1 MSVPAAPSSSAV
13 PSGTPA
19 PEDAVRQIFRYL
31 AEVGESRTKPV
42 RNHDDSRHR
51 IWFSELPDTF
61 ASFLTDSV
69 PGESPLWLRAD
80 RPVRHDP
87 PGPPDLLAHW
97 LDNTQIRDS
106 GRQDAPTPT
115 VVAELP
121 SSTVSAG
128 GSAERGTVTVALD
141 DFRLRD
147 EVLAQHRTWAA
158 AWMRW
163 AEQDRTV
170 KPVMRAY
177 DQLYR
182 IHEDTTDLGESYE
195 LVVGFG
201 HLAWSAAGERVRRHL
216 VTCRAVIAIDAV
228 TGAITVGPDPE
239 SGAPVLEESMLDAD
253 QKARAHTRALVQ
265 QDLEEAGDTTDPF
278 AVEPLHRALNAWV
291 IAAHEAGRYERGAER
306 PRSAGDPAVPV
317 VGFAPMLILRER
329 TKRSMLDA
337 LRGVA
342 ARVEQ
347 GAEPT
352 ALLRAIA
359 GAGGDTRLGDLEGD
373 DRGSGGT
380 RGHRQEL
387 YFALPSNDEQRTIAE
402 RLTDRDLV
410 VVQGPPGTGKT
421 HTIANLVTDLLA
433 HGRRVL
439 ITSHTAR
446 ALKVLKDKLPGSIR
460 ELCVSRT
467 DDSAAQ
473 QELEQSVKAILDRQG
488 DFSARTY
495 LRHIKEHEER
505 LAKARSTQAGALKA
519 LRALRE
525 RETYRHP
532 ADIGDYQGTL
542 AGIAARLHSE
552 RDRLNWIGSVPAD
565 VPTADAAACA
575 ELRRA
580 SLAFTTRD
588 RALAAGSSAALP
600 DPAELLSAHGF
611 ADAVTAIRAAD
622 TDLAALRADGTVS
635 RLDDAVSG
643 LSAAAQ
649 DRLATALDGLAG
661 DLATT
666 TADAA
671 PWAAHLREEVLAGRD
686 FDLRSRLERTEAAV
700 DAAETLAASLGGVLV
715 SGLEA
720 YDVPTALGLAGTLRD
735 GLASGEKLRGPL
747 GLKSK
752 LRKAVGDFPE
762 TVRVDGQ
769 AVATESAAVVVLD
782 RVRLER
788 RLHEIESE
796 WGDGGTAAWTATAR
810 RTARLRQD
818 AATLT
823 ALARLAD
830 RRADVLAAAAAAP
843 GLAGRSWHTDDT
855 AQAVRRL
862 LRARATRRA
871 AGEHRARIAATL
883 EALRAAAHRR
893 GASPVV
899 DRARVAAETQDTAA
913 YAAAVGE
920 LDDLREALR
929 LKRECDAAYTVV
941 AAQVPDLADALE
953 STAEDPVWDH
963 RLPDYE
969 RAWAWSAWH
978 RRMHELTDP
987 EAESVQMRRLAE
999 ADADIRISLERLAAD
1014 KAWYSCLSRLTDD
1027 QAVALTSYQQS
1038 VRKLGK
1044 GTGKYA
1050 PVYRRQARESLHES
1064 QEAVP
1069 AWIMPLHQVTE
1080 TVPMD
1085 RPGRFD
1091 VVIID
1096 EASQSGPEA
1105 LLLAWLGSKI
1115 IVVGDDQQ
1123 VSPANVGIDHDEL
1136 FSLQRRMLGGL
1147 PASRRNLFTPTAS
1160 LFDIASGLAGGRGR
1174 LMLQEHFRCMPEII
1188 GFSNAL
1194 CYGGRLQPLRQYG
1207 AGRLRPLR
1215 SVHIVDGHVEG
1226 TGQKQFNRP
1235 EAERVVDEIA
1245 RCIDDPAYRGR
1256 TMGVIT
1262 LLGAGQ
1268 KFLIEDLLA
1277 DRIPLDERQRRRL
1290 RVGNAEEFQ
1299 GDERDI
1305 VFISLV
1311 ASLAGADG
1319 ARRIGPYSS
1328 TLARQHINVAASRA
1342 RDQVWLF
1349 HSVTLTELGETDL
1362 RRGYLDWF
1370 SRPAEEQDG
1379 AVAGEVRPDEPHD
1392 AFDSL
1397 FEQRVYLAL
1406 RERGYRVRPQYPA
1419 GRYRID
1425 LVVEGGT
1432 KRLAVECDGDAF
1444 HTEENADADAAR
1456 QRELERVGWTFVRI
1470 RGSRFFLDPEKALEP
1485 LWTELERLGIETAAR
1500 SAGGTSPREAGTS
1513 PREAVT
1519 SPREA
1524 GTSSREVGASPSD
1537 AGTSRRPRP
1546 VPEPEAT
1553 RVPQPVARVIPSPR
1567 AAAPSEEI
1575 PAAPEVSGA
1584 PVDAEDPEP
1593 AGAAPEPRT
1602 APAVTARGPGPDDT
1616 RQVWTADPSRF
1627 VSAAWLHRDEV
1638 NAAQHA
1644 FSLRRTVPFRQGE
1657 RAAGSAR
1664 FLPQA
1669 GAPGHPGADA
1679 VEIVRDGKPVLR
1691 LGHDEVHAMIRSA
1704 IGRVDVPVLVDGR
1717 QWALVRHHAS
1727 YSDAALKHGCTTEL
1741 LRPKA
1746 SPRVTAEAGPEPTLR
1761 TTPQAAG
1768 GRRNGARKQVRAS
1781 VRDQAAA
1788 PYRPAA
1794 PDTLRIKVDR
1804 LSTNAYRRVRRELDR
1819 VQDALNLPVPE
1830 IVAVDSSSRKG
1841 QLAEH
1846 EKRRESLRDRQEFLR
1861 AVLDQVVPDPS
1872 FRGGA
1877 RITPGCL
1884 VGVEDEDGT
1893 TVYEVA
1899 LLPGGEGERLSPYS
1913 AMGEALMWREVGDVV
1928 GYVSGPGRRRS
1939 VTVRFIED

>member
-1 MSVPAAPSSSAV
+1 MSEVTVAVPAASAV
-13 PSGTPA
+13 PSGAPA
-19 PEDAVRQIFRYL
+19 PEDVVRQIFRYL

-42 RNHDDSRHR
+42 RSHDDARHR
-51 IWFSELPDTF
+51 MWFSDLPDAF

-69 PGESPLWLRAD
+69 SGEAPLWLRAD
-80 RPVRHDP
+80 RPVRQDP
-87 PGPPDLLAHW
+87 PSPPNPLAHW
-97 LDNTQIRDS
+97 LDSGEIRDS
-106 GRQDAPTPT
+106 GRNEAPEPT
-115 VVAELP
+115 TEAELP
-121 SSTVSAG
+121 VSTVSTG
-128 GSAERGTVTVALD
+128 GGVEHGVVTVALG

-147 EVLAQHRTWAA
+147 EVLAQHRAWAA
-158 AWMRW
+158 EWLRW
-163 AEQDRTV
+163 AERDRAV
-170 KPVMRAY
+170 KPAVRAY

-201 HLAWSAAGERVRRHL
+201 YLAWSASGEPVRRHL
-216 VTCRAVIAIDAV
+216 VTCRAVIAVDAV
-228 TGAITVGPDPE
+228 TGAVTVGPDPDN
-239 SGAPVLEESMLDAD
+239 GAPVLEESMLDAD

-265 QDLEEAGDTTDPF
+265 QDLEEAGYTTDPH
-278 AVEPLHRALNAWV
+278 AAEPLHRALHAWV

-306 PRSAGDPAVPV
+306 PRPAGDPAVPV

-329 TKRSMLDA
+329 TRRSMLDA

-352 ALLRAIA
+352 PLLRAIA
-359 GAGGDTRLGDLEGD
+359 GEGGDTRLGDLERD
-373 DRGSGGT
+373 DPGADERRG
-380 RGHRQEL
+380 RHREL

-433 HGRRVL
+433 HGQRVL

-446 ALKVLKDKLPGSIR
+446 ALKVLKDKLPESIR

-488 DFSARTY
+488 DFSGRAYVR
-495 LRHIKEHEER
+495 RIKEHEER
-505 LAKARSTQAGALKA
+505 LANARSVQAEALKT

-525 RETYRHP
+525 QETYRHP
-532 ADIGDYQGTL
+532 ADIGDYEGTL
-542 AGIAARLHSE
+542 AAIATRLHAE
-552 RDRLNWIGSVPAD
+552 RDRLSWIGSVPAD
-565 VPTADAAACA
+565 TPTVGAAAFE

-580 SLAFTTRD
+580 SRAFTTRA

-600 DPAELLSAHGF
+600 DRADLLPAHGF

-622 TDLAALRADGTVS
+622 ADLEALRTDDAVS
-635 RLDDAVSG
+635 RLDDAVSA
-643 LSAAAQ
+643 LSVDAQ
-649 DRLATALDGLAG
+649 ERLAVALDGLAG

-666 TADAA
+666 TADAT
-671 PWAAHLREEVLAGRD
+671 PWVTHLREEVLAGRD
-686 FDLRSRLERTEAAV
+686 FDLRSRLERTSAVV
-700 DAAETLAASLGGVLV
+700 DAAQTSVAALGGVLV

-720 YDVPTALGLAGTLRD
+720 YDVPTALGLAGTLYD

-747 GLKSK
+747 GLKPR

-762 TVRVDGQ
+762 AVRVDGQ
-769 AVATESAAVVVLD
+769 AVATESAAAAVLD

-788 RLHEIESE
+788 HLQEIERE
-796 WGDGGTAAWTATAR
+796 WDDGGTAPWTVPTR
-810 RTARLRQD
+810 RVARLRQD
-818 AATLT
+818 LVTLT

-830 RRADVLAAAAAAP
+830 RLTDVLAVAAVP
-843 GLAGRSWHTDDT
+843 GLAGLSWHTDDT
-855 AQAVRRL
+855 VRTVRTL

-871 AGEHRARIAATL
+871 AREHRERIAGTVD
-883 EALRAAAHRR
+883 ALGAAARRRGAAPAVGRARAAAE
-893 GASPVV
+893 A
-899 DRARVAAETQDTAA
+899 QDTAA
-913 YAAAVGE
+913 YDAAVAE

-929 LKRECDAAYTVV
+929 RKQECDAAYTV
-941 AAQVPDLADALE
+941 AAAELPDLADALE
-953 STAEDPVWDH
+953 ATAEDAVWDR
-963 RLPDYE
+963 RLSDYE
-969 RAWAWSAWH
+969 RAWAWSAWN
-978 RRMHELTDP
+978 RRMRELTDP
-987 EAESVQMRRLAE
+987 ESEATQMRRLAE
-999 ADADIRISLERLAAD
+999 ADAEIRISLERLAAD

-1027 QAVALTSYQQS
+1027 QAVALTSYQQN

-1050 PVYRRQARESLHES
+1050 PVYRRQARESLQES

-1136 FSLQRRMLGGL
+1136 FSLQKRMLGGL
-1147 PASRRNLFTPTAS
+1147 PAARRYLFTPTAS

-1207 AGRLRPLR
+1207 ADRLRPLR
-1215 SVHIVDGHVEG
+1215 SVHVADGYVEG
-1226 TGQKQFNRP
+1226 TGQKQVNRR
-1235 EAERVVDEIA
+1235 EAERVVDVVAE
-1245 RCIDDPAYRGR
+1245 CIGDPAYAGR

-1299 GDERDI
+1299 GDERDV

-1311 ASLAGADG
+1311 ASLTGAEG
-1319 ARRIGPYSS
+1319 HRRIGPYSS
-1328 TLARQHINVAASRA
+1328 TLAQQHINVAASRA

-1362 RRGYLDWF
+1362 RRRYLDWF

-1379 AVAGEVRPDEPHD
+1379 AVAGEVGPDEPHD

-1444 HTEENADADAAR
+1444 HTEENAEADAAR

-1470 RGSRFFLDPEKALEP
+1470 RGSRFFLDPEQALEP
-1485 LWTELERLGIETAAR
+1485 LWAALERLGIETAER
-1500 SAGGTSPREAGTS
+1500 SAVRA
-1513 PREAVT
+1513 A
-1519 SPREA
+1519 
-1524 GTSSREVGASPSD
+1524 SRGDDES
-1537 AGTSRRPRP
+1537 
-1546 VPEPEAT
+1546 PEPKPDA
-1553 RVPQPVARVIPSPR
+1553 ARGPRSGAGLIPSPR
-1567 AAAPSEEI
+1567 SAARAEEVLVTPETSKAPTDTEEPGPTAGVAASE
-1575 PAAPEVSGA
+1575 P
-1584 PVDAEDPEP
+1584 
-1593 AGAAPEPRT
+1593 GAASAAT
-1602 APAVTARGPGPDDT
+1602 ADGSGSDDAGQ
-1616 RQVWTADPSRF
+1616 RWTSDPSRF

-1638 NAAQHA
+1638 NAAQYA
-1644 FSLRRTVPFRQGE
+1644 FSLRRTVPLGTGE

-1664 FLPQA
+1664 FLAAA
-1669 GAPGHPGADA
+1669 GALGRPDVDA
-1679 VEIVRDGKPVLR
+1679 VELVRDGKPVLR
-1691 LGHDEVHAMIRSA
+1691 LGHDEVQAMFRSA

-1717 QWALVRHHAS
+1717 QWALVRYHAPS
-1727 YSDAALKHGCTTEL
+1727 SRTALKHGCTTEL
-1741 LRPKA
+1741 LRSKA
-1746 SPRVTAEAGPEPTLR
+1746 SPGATAEARPEPASGVSPKATGGERGLSHKKA
-1761 TTPQAAG
+1761 QA
-1768 GRRNGARKQVRAS
+1768 VI
-1781 VRDQAAA
+1781 RDQAKA
-1788 PYRPAA
+1788 PHRPVDPAI
-1794 PDTLRIKVDR
+1794 PRIRTDR
-1804 LSTNAYRRVRRELDR
+1804 LSANAYRRVRRELDR
-1819 VQDALNLPVPE
+1819 VQDALNLPDPE
-1830 IVAVDSSSRKG
+1830 VVAVDSSSRKG
-1841 QLAEH
+1841 QIAEH
-1846 EKRRESLRDRQEFLR
+1846 EKRRETLRNRQTFLR

-1872 FRGGA
+1872 FTGGA
-1877 RITPGCL
+1877 RVTPGCL
-1884 VGVEDEDGT
+1884 VGVEDEYEDGI
-1893 TVYEVA
+1893 TVYEPA
-1899 LLPGGEGERLSPYS
+1899 LLPGGEGEKLSPYS
-1913 AMGEALMWREVGDVV
+1913 ALGEALMWKEVGDEV
-1928 GYVSGPGRRRS
+1928 GYVSGIGRRLS